1 MIDHFLSKLGSYDAA
16 YDEESTDVGMTH
28 NTQSDTIAL
37 LNEGE
42 DRELSTPVGT
52 LERGGTRSVDSDKD
66 HPEPVVRPIS
76 ITSEVLNMA

>member
-16 YDEESTDVGMTH
+16 YDEESTDVGMTY

-42 DRELSTPVGT
+42 DSELSTPVGT
-52 LERGGTRSVDSDKD
+52 LERGSTRSVDSDKD
-66 HPEPVVRPIS
+66 HPEPVVIPIS
-76 ITSEVLNMA
+76 ITSEVLNIA